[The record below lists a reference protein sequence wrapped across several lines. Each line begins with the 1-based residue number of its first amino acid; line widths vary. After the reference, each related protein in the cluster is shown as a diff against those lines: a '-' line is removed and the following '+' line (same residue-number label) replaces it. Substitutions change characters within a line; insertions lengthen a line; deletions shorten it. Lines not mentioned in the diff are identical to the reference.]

1 MGSGVIEGLA
11 VVGARLVR
19 EFEDRP
25 EEEVIRCVEESAA
38 DLTRNARITAY
49 IPILAER
56 AARRRLK
63 ESLGREPVSVS

>member
-1 MGSGVIEGLA
+1 MGSGVAGGLA

-19 EFEDRP
+19 EFHDRP
-25 EEEVIRCVEESAA
+25 EEEVIRCVEETAA

-56 AARRRLK
+56 AARRRLT
-63 ESLGREPVSVS
+63 ESLWREPVSVP